1 MLRFTP
7 HASRSL
13 LRALTVSQSDGN
25 RASDVQSD
33 GNRASE
39 SMLVIVR
46 AWLHEMSGEQV
57 WLLSDAALQCMVVQ
71 SPATLFANR

>member
-13 LRALTVSQSDGN
+13 LRALTVS
-25 RASDVQSD
+25 QSD